1 MVLIKK
7 QRGGYQYSK
16 SRKSTWN
23 MKTKKGKS
31 SRSKASRS
39 KASRSKASRSKA
51 SRSKASRSISKSNYK
66 RKLRV
71 KRGGRTTR
79 RR

>member
-16 SRKSTWN
+16 SRKSTRS

-39 KASRSKASRSKA
+39 KT
-51 SRSKASRSISKSNYK
+51 SRSISKRILK
-66 RKLRV
+66 V

>member
-39 KASRSKASRSKA
+39 KASRSKASRS
-51 SRSKASRSISKSNYK
+51 ISKI
-66 RKLRV
+66 KLRV
-71 KRGGRTTR
+71 KRGGRATR

>member
-1 MVLIKK
+1 MVVIKK

-16 SRKSTWN
+16 SRKSTRS

-31 SRSKASRS
+31 SRSKA
-39 KASRSKASRSKA
+39 
-51 SRSKASRSISKSNYK
+51 SISKSNYK

>member
-39 KASRSKASRSKA
+39 KASRS
-51 SRSKASRSISKSNYK
+51 ISKI
-66 RKLRV
+66 KLRV
-71 KRGGRTTR
+71 KRGGRATR

>member
-16 SRKSTWN
+16 SRKSTRS

-31 SRSKASRS
+31 
-39 KASRSKASRSKA
+39 SRSKASRSKA

-71 KRGGRTTR
+71 KRGGRATR

>member
-39 KASRSKASRSKA
+39 KASRSKT
-51 SRSKASRSISKSNYK
+51 SRSISKSNYK

>member
-51 SRSKASRSISKSNYK
+51 SRSISKSNYK

>member
-16 SRKSTWN
+16 SRKSTRS

-31 SRSKASRS
+31 SRS

-71 KRGGRTTR
+71 KRGGRATR

>member
-16 SRKSTWN
+16 SRKSTRS

-31 SRSKASRS
+31 SRSKA
-39 KASRSKASRSKA
+39 
-51 SRSKASRSISKSNYK
+51 SISKSNYK

>member
-23 MKTKKGKS
+23 MKTKNGKS
-31 SRSKASRS
+31 SIRKASRS
-39 KASRSKASRSKA
+39 KSRRSKA
-51 SRSKASRSISKSNYK
+51 SRSKASRSISKI
-66 RKLRV
+66 KLRV
-71 KRGGRTTR
+71 KRGGRATR

>member
-23 MKTKKGKS
+23 MKTKNGKS

-39 KASRSKASRSKA
+39 KASRSKASRSKT
-51 SRSKASRSISKSNYK
+51 SRSISKSNYK

>member
-39 KASRSKASRSKA
+39 KASRS
-51 SRSKASRSISKSNYK
+51 ISKSNYK

-71 KRGGRTTR
+71 KRGGRATR

>member
-39 KASRSKASRSKA
+39 KASRS
-51 SRSKASRSISKSNYK
+51 ISKSNYK

>member
-1 MVLIKK
+1 MVVIKK

-31 SRSKASRS
+31 SRSRS
-39 KASRSKASRSKA
+39 KASRSKASR
-51 SRSKASRSISKSNYK
+51 RISK
-66 RKLRV
+66 RKLKV
-71 KRGGRTTR
+71 KRGSRTTR

>member
-39 KASRSKASRSKA
+39 KTSRSKT
-51 SRSKASRSISKSNYK
+51 SRSISKSNYK

>member
-31 SRSKASRS
+31 SIRKASRS
-39 KASRSKASRSKA
+39 KASRSKSSRSK
-51 SRSKASRSISKSNYK
+51 SKI
-66 RKLRV
+66 KLRV

>member
-1 MVLIKK
+1 MVIIKK

-16 SRKSTWN
+16 SRKSTRS

-31 SRSKASRS
+31 
-39 KASRSKASRSKA
+39 SRSKA

>member
-1 MVLIKK
+1 MVVIKK

-16 SRKSTWN
+16 SRKSTRS
-23 MKTKKGKS
+23 MKTKKGN
-31 SRSKASRS
+31 
-39 KASRSKASRSKA
+39 ASRSKASRSKA
-51 SRSKASRSISKSNYK
+51 SRSKASRSISKRNLK
-66 RKLRV
+66 V

>member
-39 KASRSKASRSKA
+39 KASRSKASRSK
-51 SRSKASRSISKSNYK
+51 SSIRRQRSVSKRNFK
-66 RKLRV
+66 V

>member
-39 KASRSKASRSKA
+39 KASRSKASRSKT
-51 SRSKASRSISKSNYK
+51 SRSISKSNYK